1 LRRPYVSSES
11 LISFTLAT
19 AEGYGNTDLADTV
32 CCGPPARYN
41 FSRPVILHV
50 VITAALERERER
62 DHQGEDDVLR
72 QIDLEGKEEA
82 EILHR
87 IANHLEGEVL
97 VRVTSRLMKE
107 MRTPTS
113 SSGR

>member
-1 LRRPYVSSES
+1 VLWTASEIQLLSSS
-11 LISFTLAT
+11 R
-19 AEGYGNTDLADTV
+19 
-32 CCGPPARYN
+32 PAR
-41 FSRPVILHV
+41 RHHRCIRD
-50 VITAALERERER
+50 REGER

-72 QIDLEGKEEA
+72 QIDLEGKKDA